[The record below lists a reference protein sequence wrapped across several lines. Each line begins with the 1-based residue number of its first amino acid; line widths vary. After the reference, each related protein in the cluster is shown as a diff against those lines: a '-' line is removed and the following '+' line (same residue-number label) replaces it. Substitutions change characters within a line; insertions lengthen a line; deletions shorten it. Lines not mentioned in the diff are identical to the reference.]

1 MGIFFYCFEK
11 LFLPK
16 DWVTLT
22 HFNIKRIF
30 FFSLWC
36 FIFILISS
44 GQPSVAQASNFEFS
58 HEQMEEKF
66 YAPLDGKWYF
76 FQEQLVDPFAA
87 REKIASGEG
96 ELIKQPSTFEADTG
110 KVNTYGTY
118 IA

>member
-1 MGIFFYCFEK
+1 
-11 LFLPK
+11 
-16 DWVTLT
+16 
-22 HFNIKRIF
+22 
-30 FFSLWC
+30 
-36 FIFILISS
+36 ISS

-118 IA
+118 IATVQIPKQFIGETLAIHIPYEYSAYSLYVDGVQV